1 MTPAEHLSEHGYA
14 IVRDFLRPDE
24 VAELQE
30 GLERIKAAALVH
42 DRTWRHRN
50 VLYEIITDP
59 VLRQKVV
66 LQAHW
71 PAWVDPVFE
80 RHRRDPR
87 YFELLEPLLGRDIKH
102 LTQQIHWKPP
112 GAKFTYYR
120 YHQDVR
126 FREKPDVYKNLE
138 TSWVTTGLAL
148 NRQDGENGALQVV
161 PGSHRMGYLGLS
173 SDGPIMTGGMRDAE
187 LAAKG
192 IDPADVLQVE
202 LEPGDLLMWTLYT
215 IHGSNPNR
223 AKDRDRLFMLNSY
236 VRAADTP
243 ERGEWAFRDGAPVP
257 LGDEPEICKYEQL
270 RERPGPF
277 YIDDDWTKEQP
288 AA

>member
-1 MTPAEHLSEHGYA
+1 MTPTEHLSEHGYA
-14 IVRDFLRPDE
+14 IVRGFLKPDE
-24 VAELQE
+24 VGELLE
-30 GLERIKAAALVH
+30 ALERVKKAAEPHHA
-42 DRTWRHRN
+42 TWRDHN
-50 VLYEIITDP
+50 LLFEIITDP
-59 VLRQKVV
+59 VLKQKVL

-71 PAWVDPVFE
+71 AAWIEPVLE
-80 RHRRDPR
+80 RHRRDMR
-87 YFELLEPLLGRDIKH
+87 YFDLLSPLLGRDIKH

-126 FREKPDVYKNLE
+126 FREQPEVYKNLE
-138 TSWVTTGLAL
+138 TSWITTGLAL
-148 NRQDGENGALQVV
+148 NRQDGENGALQLV
-161 PGSHRMGYLGLS
+161 PGSHKMGYLGLS
-173 SDGPIMTGGMRDAE
+173 SDGPIMTGEMRDAE
-187 LAAKG
+187 LMAKG
-192 IDPADVLQVE
+192 IDPSQVLQCE

-223 AKDRDRLFMLNSY
+223 SKDRDRLFMLNSY

-243 ERGEWAFRDGAPVP
+243 ERGEWAFRDGEPVP
-257 LGDEPEICKYEQL
+257 LGAEPEICKYEQL

-277 YIDDDWTKEQP
+277 YIEDDWTKEKP

>member
-1 MTPAEHLSEHGYA
+1 MTPVEHLRGHGYA
-14 IVRDFLRPDE
+14 IVRGLFRPDE
-24 VAELQE
+24 IAELTAA
-30 GLERIKAAALVH
+30 LERIKAAALVH
-42 DRTWRHRN
+42 DRTWRHKN

-71 PAWVDPVFE
+71 PAWDEPVME

-87 YFELLEPLLGRDIKH
+87 YFELLSPLLGRDIKH
-102 LTQQIHWKPP
+102 LAQQVHWKPP
-112 GAKFTYYR
+112 GGKFTYYR

-126 FREKPDVYKNLE
+126 FREKPEVYSNLE
-138 TSWVTTGLAL
+138 SSWITTGIAM
-148 NRQDGENGALQVV
+148 NRQGGDNGALQLV
-161 PGSHRMGYLGLS
+161 PDSHKLGYLGLS
-173 SDGPIMTGGMRDAE
+173 GDGPIMTGEMRDAE

-192 IDPADVLQVE
+192 VDPARVLQCE
-202 LEPGDLLMWTLYT
+202 LEPGDLVMWTLYT

-223 AKDRDRLFMLNSY
+223 SPDRDRLFMLNSY
-236 VRAADTP
+236 ARAADSP
-243 ERGEWAFRDGAPVP
+243 ERGEWAFRDGVSTP
-257 LGDEPEICKYEQL
+257 LGAEPEICKYEEL

-277 YIDDDWTKEQP
+277 YIEDDWTAEKP